1 MKCKL
6 NIGKGFRIAAII
18 LVVVVSFYFL
28 HTALFLPSKFNTL
41 TQHRKAVVESGM
53 RITVPASARVVEGY
67 TIPSRDPTHI
77 YILEMKLS
85 ENETEETTDHFLRR
99 MLCIEDEDY
108 GSTWLND
115 ALKHDVQLEA
125 LGYTFQWGINYI
137 KDPFIKIYYKE
148 ADAGKLQVALV
159 YGTS

>member
-28 HTALFLPSKFNTL
+28 YTALFLPSKFNTL

-53 RITVPASARVVEGY
+53 RITVPASARFVEGY

-77 YILEMKLS
+77 YILELELS
-85 ENETEETTDHFLRR
+85 QKEMDETTEHFLRR
-99 MLCIEDEDY
+99 LLQIKEDY
-108 GSTWLND
+108 GTTRLND
-115 ALKHDVQLEA
+115 TENMYSAQLEDF
-125 LGYTFQWGINYI
+125 GYAFEWEINNI

-148 ADAGKLQVALV
+148 TDAGKLQTALV